1 MAVFRVVEELFLRTI
16 LETRKKNIYIY
27 IYVFF
32 FPQTGTPELLL
43 LWILEFLIDDLL
55 SCSLTLEWQ
64 TRI

>member
-16 LETRKKNIYIY
+16 LETRKKNIY